1 MKIEISDSE
10 ASAMCFAMGVAK
22 RALQSI
28 DIADGGEMA
37 KCLTLMEVR
46 LIAEG
51 CCDNLAESL
60 RRVKIKDMIA
70 DFEQGVR
77 VADRLQREVA

>member
-1 MKIEISDSE
+1 MKIEINDSE

-28 DIADGGEMA
+28 DIADGGDLA

-46 LIAEG
+46 LIAER
-51 CCDNLAESL
+51 CCDNLAECL
-60 RRVKIKDMIA
+60 RRAKTMDMIE
-70 DFEQGVR
+70 DFERGVR
-77 VADRLQREVA
+77 LADRLQREVA